1 MKQALL
7 IAAAVAGVLAP
18 ALARAQSGPFPPKSY
33 DTRPPV
39 LARVDVEERLGFP
52 LPRDLTFTDENGKAL
67 TTKDLFSDGK
77 PVVMILS
84 YYKCPMLCEL
94 VWQGAVESMKQID
107 LDLGKDYR
115 AVTVSFDK
123 RDRAFDAQR
132 KQATVLAALEERDV
146 EPHWPFLVAEEDT
159 ILRLTNSVGYGFAW
173 DQQTEQY
180 AHPAVVIVFTA
191 KGEVSRYLYGIQYK
205 PRDLKLALIE
215 AGQGKTGSFADKL
228 IMSCFRYDPASR
240 RYGVYIFGILRIGS
254 VVTVLG
260 LGTYLFFLWRRDRR
274 ERSQT

>member
-1 MKQALL
+1 MKNVLL
-7 IAAAVAGVLAP
+7 IVT
-18 ALARAQSGPFPPKSY
+18 ALAALAGTAHAQSGPLPPPSY
-33 DTRPPV
+33 SPLPAAMQT
-39 LARVDVEERLGFP
+39 VDVEERLGFP
-52 LPRDLTFTDENGKAL
+52 LPRDLTFTDESGNKI
-67 TTKDLFSDGK
+67 TTNDLFGDDR

-94 VWQGAVESMKQID
+94 VWQGAVQSMKEID

-132 KQATVLAALEERDV
+132 KQATVFAALDQGSV
-146 EPHWPFLVAEEDT
+146 EKSWPFLVADEDT
-159 ILRLTNSVGYGFAW
+159 IRRLTTAVGYGFAW
-173 DQQTEQY
+173 DEQTEQY

-205 PRDLKLALIE
+205 PRDLKLALVE

-254 VVTVLG
+254 AICVLG